1 MAYQTIFE
9 RYEYKYLI
17 TRAQKESILKAM
29 EPYMQP
35 DEYGPTTI
43 RNIYYDTEDY
53 RLIRRS
59 LERPVYKEKL
69 RLRSYA
75 QASPESTVFAELK
88 KKYKSVVYKRRLA
101 LPEAA
106 ARALLAG
113 EVSGVPDSQI
123 HREIDYFFSY
133 YQTLRPVLYLSYQRE
148 AYCQKGGD
156 LRVTFD
162 EQILCRRQAL
172 SLQAGTGGIPILP
185 KGQVLM
191 EIKCSG
197 GIPLWMTHA
206 LSAERLYKTSFSKYG
221 TAYETIIFP
230 ASKEEII
237 DA

>member
-75 QASPESTVFAELK
+75 PGQPESTVFAELK
-88 KKYKSVVYKRRLA
+88 
-101 LPEAA
+101 E
-106 ARALLAG
+106 
-113 EVSGVPDSQI
+113 EV
-123 HREIDYFFSY
+123 
-133 YQTLRPVLYLSYQRE
+133 
-148 AYCQKGGD
+148 
-156 LRVTFD
+156 
-162 EQILCRRQAL
+162 
-172 SLQAGTGGIPILP
+172 
-185 KGQVLM
+185 
-191 EIKCSG
+191 
-197 GIPLWMTHA
+197 
-206 LSAERLYKTSFSKYG
+206 
-221 TAYETIIFP
+221 
-230 ASKEEII
+230 
-237 DA
+237 

>member
-1 MAYQTIFE
+1 M
-9 RYEYKYLI
+9 R
-17 TRAQKESILKAM
+17 
-29 EPYMQP
+29 
-35 DEYGPTTI
+35 
-43 RNIYYDTEDY
+43 
-53 RLIRRS
+53 
-59 LERPVYKEKL
+59 
-69 RLRSYA
+69 
-75 QASPESTVFAELK
+75 QASRRALCLPSSK

-123 HREIDYFFSY
+123 HREIDYFLSY

-185 KGQVLM
+185 KEQVLM

>member
-123 HREIDYFFSY
+123 HREIDYFLSY

-148 AYCQKGGD
+148 AYCQKGGV

-172 SLQAGTGGIPILP
+172 SLQAGTGGTPILP

>member
-106 ARALLAG
+106 AGLCW
-113 EVSGVPDSQI
+113 
-123 HREIDYFFSY
+123 
-133 YQTLRPVLYLSYQRE
+133 PVRS
-148 AYCQKGGD
+148 A
-156 LRVTFD
+156 VFP
-162 EQILCRRQAL
+162 IRRFTVR
-172 SLQAGTGGIPILP
+172 S
-185 KGQVLM
+185 
-191 EIKCSG
+191 
-197 GIPLWMTHA
+197 
-206 LSAERLYKTSFSKYG
+206 
-221 TAYETIIFP
+221 IIFYR
-230 ASKEEII
+230 II
-237 DA
+237 KPCARCCI

>member
-123 HREIDYFFSY
+123 HREIDYFLSY

>member
-113 EVSGVPDSQI
+113 EVSGAPGAVF
-123 HREIDYFFSY
+123 E
-133 YQTLRPVLYLSYQRE
+133 LSKR
-148 AYCQKGGD
+148 G
-156 LRVTFD
+156 V
-162 EQILCRRQAL
+162 
-172 SLQAGTGGIPILP
+172 LP
-185 KGQVLM
+185 KGRRP
-191 EIKCSG
+191 SG
-197 GIPLWMTHA
+197 DL
-206 LSAERLYKTSFSKYG
+206 
-221 TAYETIIFP
+221 
-230 ASKEEII
+230 
-237 DA
+237 

>member
-123 HREIDYFFSY
+123 HREIDYFLSY

-185 KGQVLM
+185 KEQVLM

>member
-123 HREIDYFFSY
+123 HREIDYFLSY

-172 SLQAGTGGIPILP
+172 SLQAGTGGTPILP

>member
-123 HREIDYFFSY
+123 HREIDYFLSY

-162 EQILCRRQAL
+162 EQILCRRQVL
-172 SLQAGTGGIPILP
+172 SLQAGTGGTPILP